1 MKKIFSILAILSLI
15 SSSGLLAQQKNAN
28 ISFDKTVHEFGQLK
42 EADGIATYKFEFTN
56 TGNEP
61 LIIQRVNPSCGCTTP
76 SWTKEPVM
84 PGERGFVSAA
94 FNPKNRP
101 GHFDKTLAV
110 QTNSAIPT
118 ITLRIKGS
126 VIPKPVSI
134 EDEYRYEMGGVRF
147 KSNHLSFGTVY
158 KGTPQTKML
167 ELINTSGEVQNIEIK
182 DVPAHLKV
190 NVLTPTVKPDAK
202 GQIEITYFSDL
213 QNDWDFIIDRLNIY
227 FNGTTDRNY
236 KLIVS
241 ANLQE
246 DFSNLTAEEKAM
258 AAKIS
263 FEDKNF
269 DFGDLKQGE
278 KVEYEYVFKNTGKS
292 DLIIRKVKASCG
304 CTAVNMAKSVIA
316 PGETGK
322 IKTTFNS
329 AGKRGKQNKTITVVT
344 NDPVNP
350 REILWVRGNILAP

>member
-1 MKKIFSILAILSLI
+1 MKNILSIAVILSLF
-15 SSSGLLAQQKNAN
+15 SSFQLMSQQKNAN

-84 PGERGFVSAA
+84 PGERGYVSAA

-110 QTNSAIPT
+110 QTNSSIPT
-118 ITLRIKGS
+118 VTLRIKGS
-126 VIPKPVSI
+126 VIPKPLTI
-134 EDEYRYEMGGVRF
+134 EDEYRYEMGNVRL

-158 KGTPQTKML
+158 KGTPQTRML
-167 ELINTSGEVQNIEIK
+167 ELINTSDQTQKIEIR
-182 DVPAHLKV
+182 DVPSHLKV
-190 NVLTPTVKPDAK
+190 NVLTPVLKPDAK
-202 GQIEITYFSDL
+202 GQIEVTYLSDL

-241 ANLQE
+241 ANIQE
-246 DFSNLTAEEKAM
+246 DFSKLTEEEKAK
-258 AAKIS
+258 AAKIN
-263 FEDKNF
+263 FEEKNF
-269 DFGDLKQGE
+269 DFGNLKQGE
-278 KVEYEYVFKNTGKS
+278 KVEYEYVFTNTGKS

-344 NDPVNP
+344 NDPNNP
-350 REILWVRGNILAP
+350 REILWIRGDILAQ